1 MDRDETSRKTVR
13 AEWERVLA
21 GNREISR
28 SELPAEL
35 EDLLRRLEERLE
47 KLKE

>member
-1 MDRDETSRKTVR
+1 MDRAETKNVR

-21 GNREISR
+21 GNNEISR